1 MNIQFKKGVL
11 EMCVLVMLESGDRYG
26 YDIANELSQ
35 SIAISNGTV
44 YPILRRLK
52 QEEYV
57 SSYLVESPGGAP
69 RKYYAITPQ
78 GKRLA
83 DSLKTEWLSFSEKVT
98 AMIQLLQKEG
108 EAPGIGDNRFHHTI
122 KEPNQAAE
130 RQQGKKDQRQSQHSE
145 AEVEGGER
153 E

>member
-11 EMCVLVMLESGDRYG
+11 ELCVLLMLESGDRYG
-26 YDIANELSQ
+26 YDIANEISQ
-35 SIAISNGTV
+35 SISISNGTV

-78 GKRLA
+78 GRRLA
-83 DSLKTEWLSFSEKVT
+83 GALKPSGCLF
-98 AMIQLLQKEG
+98 L
-108 EAPGIGDNRFHHTI
+108 
-122 KEPNQAAE
+122 
-130 RQQGKKDQRQSQHSE
+130 KK
-145 AEVEGGER
+145 
-153 E
+153 

>member
-26 YDIANELSQ
+26 YDI
-35 SIAISNGTV
+35 IAISNGTV

-83 DSLKTEWLSFSEKVT
+83 DSLKTEWLSFSERVT

-108 EAPGIGDNRFHHTI
+108 G
-122 KEPNQAAE
+122 
-130 RQQGKKDQRQSQHSE
+130 GK
-145 AEVEGGER
+145 
-153 E
+153 

>member
-57 SSYLVESPGGAP
+57 SSYLVESPGCAP
-69 RKYYAITPQ
+69 ENIMPSPLRANVWQT
-78 GKRLA
+78 L
-83 DSLKTEWLSFSEKVT
+83 
-98 AMIQLLQKEG
+98 
-108 EAPGIGDNRFHHTI
+108 
-122 KEPNQAAE
+122 
-130 RQQGKKDQRQSQHSE
+130 
-145 AEVEGGER
+145 
-153 E
+153 

>member
-57 SSYLVESPGGAP
+57 SSYLVAVSYTHLLYAP
-69 RKYYAITPQ
+69 
-78 GKRLA
+78 
-83 DSLKTEWLSFSEKVT
+83 
-98 AMIQLLQKEG
+98 LLFE
-108 EAPGIGDNRFHHTI
+108 
-122 KEPNQAAE
+122 
-130 RQQGKKDQRQSQHSE
+130 
-145 AEVEGGER
+145 
-153 E
+153 

>member
-69 RKYYAITPQ
+69 RKYYAITLRANVWQ
-78 GKRLA
+78 TL
-83 DSLKTEWLSFSEKVT
+83 
-98 AMIQLLQKEG
+98 
-108 EAPGIGDNRFHHTI
+108 
-122 KEPNQAAE
+122 
-130 RQQGKKDQRQSQHSE
+130 
-145 AEVEGGER
+145 
-153 E
+153 

>member
-26 YDIANELSQ
+26 YDIAN
-35 SIAISNGTV
+35 V

-83 DSLKTEWLSFSEKVT
+83 DSLKTEWLSFSERVT

-108 EAPGIGDNRFHHTI
+108 G
-122 KEPNQAAE
+122 
-130 RQQGKKDQRQSQHSE
+130 GK
-145 AEVEGGER
+145 
-153 E
+153 